1 MFVIIIITIIILLLL
16 NFFLRLKTMNFF
28 KTRAIYF
35 IFHIPNWNLVSVNKS
50 SLSLNSLIN
59 NLINSLAFN
68 ASLIITNCPPA
79 NPQSSRITPRS
90 HNNYPLIPNPPR
102 TGSIRNHH
110 PSYSRVCFY
119 QPRRSLN
126 FFGVQK
132 SPPPRSRSR
141 SRLSDRTTDARSPRA
156 SRVCLSPWARGR
168 RSLHGYNGYTG
179 ALLSRVPLLP
189 VMYGGSR
196 CATKARRRRRRLFMH
211 LVYRCTRRSCG

>member
-1 MFVIIIITIIILLLL
+1 
-16 NFFLRLKTMNFF
+16 MNFF

-132 SPPPRSRSR
+132 SPPPPFKIS
-141 SRLSDRTTDARSPRA
+141 LSSFRQDDGCSFS
-156 SRVCLSPWARGR
+156 SRVACLSLSLSTWA
-168 RSLHGYNGYTG
+168 
-179 ALLSRVPLLP
+179 AKPPRV
-189 VMYGGSR
+189 
-196 CATKARRRRRRLFMH
+196 
-211 LVYRCTRRSCG
+211 